1 MTIEDLSQ
9 PISVLLRKGT
19 AKAHETAEHSK
30 GAAWLTR
37 GELSK
42 TEYARFLMM
51 LWEVYSTLE
60 AGLNKH
66 HDNSV
71 LKPTYQPA
79 VLSRADS
86 LSQDISFLLGTT
98 NWQFHPIYI
107 ELKSSSPAPL
117 LNYTSRLSTLASS
130 KSTSRLLLAHA
141 YVRYLGDLSGG
152 QIIRRRLAKGY
163 DLPGTG
169 EGVRFYIFSDGNG
182 KEADPK
188 EMKELK
194 DWYRSGMDAGVG
206 DDEELK
212 ELLVEEAVQ
221 VFKLNQDLFTL
232 IRGPSENEM
241 AITPDKTPLTEPPTP
256 ITLLPAREFNQ
267 FSSSRRAI
275 LPSSRWV
282 AVLAVAVLL
291 AGMQLLFNTTRA

>member
-1 MTIEDLSQ
+1 N
-9 PISVLLRKGT
+9 
-19 AKAHETAEHSK
+19 
-30 GAAWLTR
+30 
-37 GELSK
+37 
-42 TEYARFLMM
+42 
-51 LWEVYSTLE
+51 LE
-60 AGLNKH
+60 AGLNEH
-66 HDNSV
+66 HDNPV
-71 LKPTYQPA
+71 LKPTYQPT
-79 VLSRADS
+79 VLARADS

-98 NWQFHPIYI
+98 AWQFHPIYI
-107 ELKSSSPAPL
+107 DLKSSSPAPL

-130 KSTSRLLLAHA
+130 RSTSGLLLAHA

-152 QIIRRRLAKGY
+152 QIIRKRIAKAY
-163 DLPGTG
+163 DLSGTG
-169 EGVRFYIFSDGNG
+169 GGVRFYIFPDGNG
-182 KEADPK
+182 KEAGPK

-232 IRGPSENEM
+232 IRGPSEGE
-241 AITPDKTPLTEPPTP
+241 ALDASDKTPLTEPPTP
-256 ITLLPAREFNQ
+256 ITLLPAHEFNQ
-267 FSSSRRAI
+267 LSSSRRVV

-291 AGMQLLFNTTRA
+291 AGMQLLFNTSHA